1 MSYAQPLITY
11 SPLTNQRHAM
21 FGVHLCVHDADG
33 EDSSTAEAMSA
44 LAPIWP
50 ASSSLVLVEFADRG
64 RTEPPGGWQPPMA
77 TVLLADYARVN
88 AAANAPVGDWSCL
101 AWKRRPA
108 DKKVGL
114 LSDLLKLIQLIDRDA
129 STAEIEAVLKRDAGL
144 SYKLVSM
151 SNAASY
157 GQATQVT
164 SLAQAIGIVGRM
176 QIKRWLT
183 LMLVQAGGSD
193 TPQVLLRVAFIR
205 AAFLEELGKSLGP
218 EIAKED
224 LFLCGAFSLV
234 DTILGI
240 PLPELLG
247 RISISDAITDA
258 LVGGEGPLAPLLK
271 VIEGIE
277 SKDDGLLRAQCE
289 LLSISPA
296 DVNRALITA
305 ISSAEEG
312 K

>member
-1 MSYAQPLITY
+1 MRPWAI
-11 SPLTNQRHAM
+11 
-21 FGVHLCVHDADG
+21 
-33 EDSSTAEAMSA
+33 
-44 LAPIWP
+44 
-50 ASSSLVLVEFADRG
+50 G
-64 RTEPPGGWQPPMA
+64 R
-77 TVLLADYARVN
+77 V
-88 AAANAPVGDWSCL
+88 L

-129 STAEIEAVLKRDAGL
+129 DAAEIEAVLKRDAGL

-164 SLAQAIGIVGRM
+164 SLTHAIGIVGRM
-176 QIKRWLT
+176 QLKRWLT

-240 PLPELLG
+240 PLPELLR
-247 RISISDAITDA
+247 RISISDAITEA

-305 ISSAEEG
+305 ISSAEEV